1 MYEIGGG
8 LVPGCHGDRKCA
20 ARPPV
25 CYDRRDTGADVSTK
39 ASHRITAWQLG
50 TGEDVIRTFRE
61 TKTNR

>member
-1 MYEIGGG
+1 MYEIGVR
-8 LVPGCHGDRKCA
+8 LVHSCQGARKCA
-20 ARPPV
+20 GRPPV
-25 CYDRRDTGADVSTK
+25 CYDRRDAGADVSTK